1 MSVIEPEI
9 EMVDRT
15 TRSIRYLEHGW
26 PSDLCRWHAHE
37 EYELHLITETSGKAF
52 VGDYIGEFKA
62 GDLFLTGPNV
72 PHNWISDEL
81 HSTPVGIR
89 DMLVQFSHSSVTKLV
104 EAFPEFTKV
113 LDMLYA
119 SRMGV
124 QFEGFNPTFARGHLE
139 AIRDNK
145 GMERILAFVR
155 FLVRLNEHAEKKTL
169 SSMQVTQV
177 DSGSKHARI
186 GTVIDHIIQNYREEF
201 SQTEAAAAAGMAQSS
216 FSRNFKSVTGHNFV
230 DFITRVRVGQA
241 CSMLYGTDD
250 QVTAICYKSGF
261 QNLANF
267 NRQFRKLKGMTPS
280 DYRRLARDELSQ
292 VALAGDESHNDGYLR
307 DVQERDIAHQKG
319 L

>member
-37 EYELHLITETSGKAF
+37 EYELHLITETTGKAF
-52 VGDYIGEFKA
+52 IGDYIGEFRA
-62 GDLFLTGPNV
+62 GDLFMTGPNV
-72 PHNWISDEL
+72 PHNWISDE
-81 HSTPVGIR
+81 HVSKQVDIR
-89 DMLVQFSHSSVTKLV
+89 DMLVQFSHGSVTKLT
-104 EAFPEFTKV
+104 EAFPEFSKV
-113 LDMLYA
+113 LDMLYLA
-119 SRMGV
+119 RMGIK
-124 QFEGFNPTFARGHLE
+124 FEGFNPTFARGHLE

-145 GMERILAFVR
+145 GVERILAFVR
-155 FLVRLNEHAEKKTL
+155 FLVRLHEHAEKKTL

-186 GTVIDHIIQNYREEF
+186 GLVIDHIIQNYRDEI
-201 SQTEAAAAAGMAQSS
+201 SQTEAADKAGMAQSS

-241 CSMLYGTDD
+241 CSMLYGTDE
-250 QVTAICYKSGF
+250 QVTTICYKSGF

-280 DYRRLARDELSQ
+280 EYRRLAREEL
-292 VALAGDESHNDGYLR
+292 VDGEDAL
-307 DVQERDIAHQKG
+307 
-319 L
+319 